1 MTHLRESKSL
11 QKDLYIRSEKY
22 LAFIRL
28 QPCIKPG
35 CPNKSQPHHFKTG
48 GEAIKCDDTETVPA
62 CPECH
67 AEMELNQE
75 QFCRLHGL
83 DLYEIMVTLH
93 IRFLVTRV
101 TDWRPGRSVHEIVE
115 EFTNEA
121 VKAEIRRWK

>member
-1 MTHLRESKSL
+1 MTHLRECKSL
-11 QKDLYIRSEKY
+11 QKDKYIRCEKY
-22 LAFIRL
+22 LVFIRQ

-35 CPNKSQPHHFKTG
+35 CLRKSTAHHFKTG

-67 AEMELNQE
+67 DEMEFNQE
-75 QFCRLHGL
+75 QFCRLHKL
-83 DLYEIMVTLH
+83 DLHEIMVTLH
-93 IRFLVTRV
+93 IEFLVSRV
-101 TDWRPGRSVHEIVE
+101 ADWRPGRSVHEIVE